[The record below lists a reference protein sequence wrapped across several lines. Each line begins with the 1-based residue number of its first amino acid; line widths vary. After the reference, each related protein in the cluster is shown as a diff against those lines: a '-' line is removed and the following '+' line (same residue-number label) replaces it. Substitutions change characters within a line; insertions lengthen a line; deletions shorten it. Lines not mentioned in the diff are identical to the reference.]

1 MMYFEKTDVYTL
13 FYQYVIASIIN
24 TIKMINYSIHHDIK
38 LCSYSVNDSC
48 SLSCIVEMYWYW
60 IFCFIY
66 CYKYNYKLLP
76 CNKYELDWLGWN
88 RLLASLKKTTLSI
101 TSFILLFMQG
111 TKEVYSLTQ
120 LSYNRECYLS
130 SKNIKR
136 KNRRFIGR
144 YLYDNRIIS
153 NMCIV
158 VHTSH

>member
-1 MMYFEKTDVYTL
+1 MTNFEKKDVCNQ
-13 FYQYVIASIIN
+13 FYQHVIASIIN

-76 CNKYELDWLGWN
+76 CNKYEWDWLGWN

-111 TKEVYSLTQ
+111 TKEVYSQ
-120 LSYNRECYLS
+120 LNHNTIGNAIYQIKTSKKKIAVLS
-130 SKNIKR
+130 V
-136 KNRRFIGR
+136 
-144 YLYDNRIIS
+144 DTCMIIELS
-153 NMCIV
+153 LICA
-158 VHTSH
+158 